1 MSNLMELLEKN
12 EAERTPEQNEAM
24 YVHEQIALSCRM
36 VANGYV
42 GLGRYLKEMRD
53 KKLYLQLGY
62 KDFDSYTE
70 AEHGIKQRAAYNY
83 ISALEQLGAEFLH
96 SNAKLGITKF
106 VALAALGKDEREELL
121 AAHSIDELDK
131 MNVEEVKQLTA
142 QVKKLEEQI
151 SFLQE
156 EKRQRE
162 SEPAQV
168 EQRPFAEIES
178 EIRAE
183 IERDLN
189 EKHAAEIAELES
201 QLAAAEAKKVDAEE
215 LEQYRENAEK
225 EAKAAVAEE
234 TKKLKE
240 ELKEV
245 NRINKNNLNF
255 LAEMTQAKKKEEEAR
270 KAAEEKAQKA
280 EEQAKRAAELEAQIA
295 AAQAEKDAAE
305 KQIKLSADPEYTRFK
320 FMFEQWQQNMSALV
334 EQISKLDADKQ
345 EKVKQAIRKVW
356 EVSGL

>member
-1 MSNLMELLEKN
+1 MGNLIELLKN
-12 EAERTPEQNEAM
+12 EAERTPEEQKALYM
-24 YVHEQIALSCRM
+24 HEQLILHRQM
-36 VANGYV
+36 VEV
-42 GLGRYLKEMRD
+42 GLASMCRDLKEIRD
-53 KKLYLQLGY
+53 GKLYLQLGY
-62 KDFDSYTE
+62 DEFGAYTE
-70 AEHGIKQRAAYNY
+70 AEHGIKQRQAYKY
-83 ISALEQLGAEFLH
+83 IQVYEKLGIEILH
-96 SNAKLGITKF
+96 SSAKLGVTK
-106 VALAALGKDEREELL
+106 LLEIAALDKDEREELM
-121 AAHSIDELDK
+121 AAHSVDELAD
-131 MNVEEVKQLTA
+131 MSTEEVKQLTA

-168 EQRPFAEIES
+168 EQRPFAELEAD
-178 EIRAE
+178 IRAE

-201 QLAAAEAKKVDAEE
+201 QLAAVEEKSISDEE
-215 LEQYRENAEK
+215 LEKYRANAEK
-225 EAKAAVAEE
+225 EAKAVAAEE
-234 TKKLKE
+234 TKKLRA
-240 ELKEV
+240 ELKAAKDESKQQADA
-245 NRINKNNLNF
+245 IKK
-255 LAEMTQAKKKEEEAR
+255 AEDAR

-305 KQIKLSADPEYTRFK
+305 KKIKLSADPEYTRFK
-320 FMFEQWQQNMSALV
+320 FMFEQWQHNMSALI